1 MLVHHFVKISPNH
14 LVHYIF
20 YHNKE
25 TLTIGGASLRYK
37 QYPIFAMDFFA
48 IVYISLK
55 TVNNQLD
62 IWHLSS
68 SI

>member
-25 TLTIGGASLRYK
+25 TLTTGGVSLKYK
-37 QYPIFAMDFFA
+37 QYAIFEIAFLLLCTF
-48 IVYISLK
+48 
-55 TVNNQLD
+55 Q
-62 IWHLSS
+62 
-68 SI
+68 

>member
-25 TLTIGGASLRYK
+25 TLTTGGVSLKYK
-37 QYPIFAMDFFA
+37 QYAIFEIAFFA
-48 IVYISLK
+48 IVYSSLK
-55 TVNNQLD
+55 ATNN
-62 IWHLSS
+62 
-68 SI
+68 